1 MGVFDSDKHDNLLG
15 ITDLDMLYE
24 KEALGIIRAQQ
35 YILDLDTDF
44 IFDRQLILNL
54 HRIVFGDL
62 YAWAGKWRNIGTNIG
77 IEAGKIPYAIA
88 EYADQ
93 VNYMKNNLADRQG
106 LIYCLFYAHHRY
118 TQIHP
123 FNNGNGRTA
132 RLITDLIANMNGYQN
147 IQLYVRDTGAEREN
161 YKAALKAADQYDDS
175 KLKTMIGERLAP
187 FG

>member
-1 MGVFDSDKHDNLLG
+1 MGVFDPDKHDNLLG

-35 YILDLDTDF
+35 YILDVDTDF

-54 HRIVFGDL
+54 HQIVFGDI
-62 YAWAGKWRNIGTNIG
+62 YAWAGKWRDIGTNIG

-88 EYADQ
+88 EYADH
-93 VNYMKNNLADRQG
+93 VNYMKNNISDREG
-106 LIYCLFYAHHRY
+106 LIHCLFYAHHRY

-161 YKAALKAADQYDDS
+161 YKAALKAADQHDDS
-175 KLKTMIGERLAP
+175 KLKTMIGERLVP